1 MRISAA
7 AIALLLSST
16 AAFSADLAPAPVEP
30 VAPVVLPFSWTGF
43 YAGANVGYAFGGR
56 DTVGIHD
63 PDFLGDIGKLTGK
76 GFLGGL
82 QAGYNYQFDNIVVGI
97 ETDFQGAQIKD
108 TVHGVV
114 AGAPGR
120 ARSDIKWYGTLR
132 PRIGYAYDR
141 FLIYATGG
149 LAYGNIDY
157 KLSYDGASFSDSNT
171 KVGWTAGAGL
181 EYAFTDNL
189 SGRIEYQYVN
199 FGSYTVRGSVT
210 LHSMASLDFHAVRL
224 GVNYKF

>member
-1 MRISAA
+1 MRIPAA
-7 AIALLLSST
+7 AIALLLTST
-16 AAFSADLAPAPVEP
+16 AAFAADLAPAPVEP
-30 VAPVVLPFSWTGF
+30 AAPVILPFSWTGF

-56 DTVGIHD
+56 DRVGIHN
-63 PDFLGDIGKLTGK
+63 PTLIGNIGTLNAS

-97 ETDFQGAQIKD
+97 EADFQGAQIKD
-108 TVHGVV
+108 TVHGVI
-114 AGAPGR
+114 AGTDGR

-141 FLIYATGG
+141 FLIFATGG
-149 LAYGNIDY
+149 LAYGNIDS
-157 KLSYDGASFSDSNT
+157 KLSYGTAAFSSSDT
-171 KVGWTAGAGL
+171 KVGWTAGAGV

-199 FGSYTVRGSVT
+199 FGSYTVRGAGIST
-210 LHSMASLDFHAVRL
+210 KASPDFHAIRV
-224 GVNYKF
+224 GVSYKF

>member
-7 AIALLLSST
+7 AIALLLTST
-16 AAFSADLAPAPVEP
+16 AAIAADLAPAPVEP
-30 VAPVVLPFSWTGF
+30 VAPVVVPFSWTGF

-63 PDFLGDIGKLTGK
+63 PAFLGDLGKLTAK

-114 AGAPGR
+114 AGEPGR

-157 KLSYDGASFSDSNT
+157 KLSYNGASFSDSNT

-189 SGRIEYQYVN
+189 SGRVEYQYVN
-199 FGSYTVRGSVT
+199 FGSYTVRGAGT
-210 LHSMASLDFHAVRL
+210 LHSKASPDFHAVRL